1 MARRQLRIGLIGSG
15 FIGRTHAMAVRAVN
29 ATFPGCPILAVPH
42 IIADADPVRLQQ
54 AASSLGFATATADWR
69 EAVDG
74 CDAVIIAAPGHTH
87 AEIAHRAIAQG
98 KPVLCE
104 KPVGLSSGQA
114 QELADEAAKAGVVN
128 AVGFTYLRA
137 PLVRHAK
144 QLLQDGVIGRPV
156 HFYGRHFED
165 YLASPQAPFSWR
177 LSAATAGRCGALG
190 DLGCHI
196 LSVARYLCGPVGS
209 LTGMSQVVHA
219 RRPTGDKAQPVRDVE
234 NEDYASAL
242 LRFESGTPGIVET
255 SRVALGRK
263 MDLTFEL
270 TGELGTLRFEAERMN
285 ELGLYLDDRSGNGFR
300 RILIAPNHPD
310 YSGFL
315 PAPGHGLG
323 FNDLKTIE
331 LKAFLDAVAS
341 GVNAQPDLADAA
353 RISRVCE
360 AILESSSTGQWAHN
374 PEATAATPGGVQ

>member
-1 MARRQLRIGLIGSG
+1 MARREVRIGLIGSG
-15 FIGRTHAMAVRAVN
+15 FIGRSHGLSVRAVN
-29 ATFPGCPILAVPH
+29 ATFPDCPIRAISH
-42 IIADADPVRLQQ
+42 IVADADPVRLKL
-54 AASSLGFATATADWR
+54 AADSLGFARATADWR

-74 CDAVIIAAPGHTH
+74 SDAIVIAVPSHVHSAIAM
-87 AEIAHRAIAQG
+87 RAIAQG
-98 KPVLCE
+98 KPILCE
-104 KPVGLSSGQA
+104 KPVGLSSAEA
-114 QELADEAAKAGVVN
+114 QELADTAAKAGVVN

-137 PLVRHAK
+137 PLVRHARR
-144 QLLQDGVIGRPV
+144 LVDDGVIGRPV

-165 YLASPQAPFSWR
+165 YLASPDAPFSWR

-196 LSVARYLCGPVGS
+196 LSVARYLCGPIAS
-209 LTGMSQVVHA
+209 LSGMSTVVHA
-219 RRPTGDKAQPVRDVE
+219 KRPTGDPAQPMRDVE

-242 LRFESGTPGIVET
+242 LRFESGVPGVVET

-270 TGELGTLRFEAERMN
+270 TGDRGTLRFEAERMN
-285 ELGLYLDDRSGNGFR
+285 ELGLYLDDRGGNGFR
-300 RILIAPNHPD
+300 RILIAPGHPD

-331 LKAFLDAVAS
+331 LKAFLEAIAS
-341 GVNAQPDLADAA
+341 GKNAQPDLAEAA
-353 RISRVCE
+353 RIARVCE
-360 AILESSSTGQWAHN
+360 AILDSSTAGQWVQT
-374 PEATAATPGGVQ
+374 PEAVHAQSGGPQ